1 MTLAPVQDVGQAL
14 LNLLNEVLL
23 FLPRLL
29 SFAVILLVGY
39 IIARIVRDLLTKLLH
54 ALHFDAIAERAGI
67 SRALELA
74 GTRLDAARVLAEVA
88 FWWIFLVFIEM
99 AVNSLGLVEVTA
111 FINMVLGYIPNL
123 VVAILIL
130 VVGALLANVVAG
142 AIRGATAEAGLTTS
156 GLLANVA
163 RWAILVFAFLAA
175 LTQLNVAQ
183 SMIFILFAA
192 LVGMLALAGGLSLGL
207 GGVETARSL
216 ISGWSM
222 GRVLQPGQR
231 VQIHGQA
238 GTVVRHDLSATVVD
252 TPSGRISIPNSMLSQ
267 EELTILGQGGAPTP
281 SSSSSSS
288 SSSSTSTTTP
298 SSPRAP
304 TGSTGG

>member
-1 MTLAPVQDVGQAL
+1 MIAPIQDVGQAL
-14 LNLLNEVLL
+14 LGLLNEVLL

-29 SFAVILLVGY
+29 TFAVILLVGY

-54 ALHFDAIAERAGI
+54 VVHFDAIAERAGV

-74 GTRLDAARVLAEVA
+74 GTRMDAARVLALVV

-111 FINMVLGYIPNL
+111 FINSVLAYIPN
-123 VVAILIL
+123 VFVAILIL
-130 VVGALLANVVAG
+130 IVGSLLANVVAG

-192 LVGMLALAGGLSLGL
+192 MVGMLALAGGLALGL
-207 GGVETARSL
+207 GGVDTARSL
-216 ISGWSM
+216 VSGWSM
-222 GRVLQPGQR
+222 GRMLQPGQR

-238 GTVVRHDLSATVVD
+238 GTVVRHDLSSTVVD
-252 TPSGRISIPNSMLSQ
+252 TPSGRVSIPNSMLSQ
-267 EELTILGQGGAPTP
+267 EELTILGQGGTSAATPPAPPAPP
-281 SSSSSSS
+281 S
-288 SSSSTSTTTP
+288 P
-298 SSPRAP
+298 QAPQAPREPASA
-304 TGSTGG
+304 GS